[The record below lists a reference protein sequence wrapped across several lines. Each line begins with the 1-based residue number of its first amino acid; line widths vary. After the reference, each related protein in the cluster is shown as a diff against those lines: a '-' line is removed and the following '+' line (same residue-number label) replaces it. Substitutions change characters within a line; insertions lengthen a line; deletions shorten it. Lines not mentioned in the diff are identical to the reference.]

1 VSRLFLLRFV
11 ALPQFRESNKKSD
24 KSPCILFHKGAITA
38 PRDNNISHY
47 EILEDK
53 MTSSNHVSAQD
64 ISAKWSKVTQNEA
77 AAIRNVD
84 SLSTQVQKSYGLD
97 KAKADAE
104 VKQFMGARTF

>member
-1 VSRLFLLRFV
+1 
-11 ALPQFRESNKKSD
+11 
-24 KSPCILFHKGAITA
+24 
-38 PRDNNISHY
+38 
-47 EILEDK
+47 
-53 MTSSNHVSAQD
+53 MTSSSHVSAQD